1 MAVGHFMLFIV
12 RRKASL
18 TPLVQQ
24 RLNWRSINIFKIA
37 ERQRRNL
44 VFLPAAQLLFCG
56 RFIHDFVSVTQDI
69 GNQGH

>member
-1 MAVGHFMLFIV
+1 MLFIV

-18 TPLVQQ
+18 TSLIQQ

>member
-1 MAVGHFMLFIV
+1 MPFIV
-12 RRKASL
+12 RCKAGL
-18 TPLVQQ
+18 APLVQQ
-24 RLNWRSINIFKIA
+24 RLNWQSINIFKIA

-56 RFIHDFVSVTQDI
+56 RFIHDFVSVAQDI

>member
-18 TPLVQQ
+18 TSLIQQ

-44 VFLPAAQLLFCG
+44 VFLPAAHLLFCG